1 MDELEVNLE
10 TLLEQME
17 SSQLYD
23 HFKDKTTD
31 TSKIV
36 SSNQD
41 DTQLSGSRDKAG
53 AKPETDKQH
62 TTGTENQN
70 LKKFLKKSVGGMG
83 ILASQKANLFLSDD
97 DQTTLARLLCEW
109 LLKVSHYSPKPYHY
123 ETLTLKICKL
133 FPKEDSKVWYIP
145 PFTEGPKQRCKKGK
159 LPDRIRNVKD
169 KLSKKGVILTNR
181 KKKKM
186 EEEMAGP
193 ADIQQSEVESTSIEW
208 LKRNAEPFSEVQRN
222 WKVCRAP
229 RIRELHLTNMTA
241 SVYVERWNN
250 ILKLPEAHDLVLD
263 DFEALHVVI
272 PEKYACLEG
281 KEDNL
286 MKRWKNFS
294 MKIVDLL
301 KALASKKD
309 VKKYTALLEGAPNEN
324 SKDLIILS
332 MLPIICKNKG
342 QVKIGST
349 TIKPSSV
356 ESTNAFIFA
365 VPGAAEFQEK
375 IRQRNKRYADLGAS
389 IQPFV
394 AVTTKDEHTV
404 TASYVIVDDIIWK
417 TGSVLKAID
426 VCFKSCFTLDC
437 EFSPEAAHLWLLIQR
452 ALYDITL
459 PNDVSVSTVPSTL
472 ILEPENDSTGD
483 AMDLEPENNVNLQP
497 EKDENFSCLKS
508 DNPDVSQQF
517 DVSLTNAVLSFI
529 ATMYDI
535 GLTEGQIQCL
545 IDSQKNILSGSYV
558 TILRQYVSKT
568 LFANSVSDQDCKTV
582 SRMFDSLENMF
593 QGFET
598 TYLRMKEF
606 EACGAFIRPEHF
618 VIGQALTE
626 VTNSNGDVVLNP
638 ITLTGQFVPARKMLK
653 GFLELPGVFN
663 TIVNYM
669 ERLENDTSG
678 KLENII
684 QGTLWNQNIKPK
696 FVNKLS
702 LGAHAGVH
710 NLGAGYVRL
719 PCLPPIFQGVL
730 ENIFKIIVFHSCDK
744 SFGNKAL
751 FRKIVDELDYL
762 EKEGITVVTPQGTY
776 QVYFALIVAGGD
788 NKGANEIL
796 GYVSSFSANFFCRIC
811 RMKSD
816 ETVTCTSS
824 DPSKLRRPEDY
835 EEELQINNL
844 SLTGRKGVCVFNT
857 LDSYHC
863 YSNFHLDIMHD
874 LDEGCW
880 KYLMTD
886 IVRFF
891 IMAGR
896 FSLVYLNELIQ
907 GFQYGPSEQRN
918 KFPLITSDHLKK
930 DSTLKGSAS
939 EMRCLIRYFGLII
952 GHLIQKGDQKVWDV
966 YLKARSIVDIVT
978 APCIPK
984 NIILNLKK
992 LIKDF
997 LTMYLAVFK
1006 THLRPKFHNAIHI
1019 PEVIELLGPLEP
1031 LSCIR
1036 IEASHKQGTEVA
1048 KKSHNRLNLPLTV
1061 ITRYQMKFCF
1071 RLLSE
1076 RGLVTKFE
1084 CSRVQSLLLH
1094 CISDYLYFKSML
1106 PPEHLNIPLNV
1117 VKWVNTNGM
1126 TYREDTVVLHSV
1138 INDVPLF
1145 GLIHLI
1151 YIGRNNDV
1159 NLVLKCLK
1167 VMCFDKHFHAWEVK
1181 HCNEYKF
1188 IKLNQLRT
1196 HVTSELRTGGNGKRY
1211 VAFRFGVAYC

>member
-1 MDELEVNLE
+1 
-10 TLLEQME
+10 
-17 SSQLYD
+17 
-23 HFKDKTTD
+23 
-31 TSKIV
+31 
-36 SSNQD
+36 
-41 DTQLSGSRDKAG
+41 
-53 AKPETDKQH
+53 
-62 TTGTENQN
+62 
-70 LKKFLKKSVGGMG
+70 
-83 ILASQKANLFLSDD
+83 
-97 DQTTLARLLCEW
+97 
-109 LLKVSHYSPKPYHY
+109 
-123 ETLTLKICKL
+123 
-133 FPKEDSKVWYIP
+133 
-145 PFTEGPKQRCKKGK
+145 
-159 LPDRIRNVKD
+159 
-169 KLSKKGVILTNR
+169 
-181 KKKKM
+181 
-186 EEEMAGP
+186 
-193 ADIQQSEVESTSIEW
+193 
-208 LKRNAEPFSEVQRN
+208 
-222 WKVCRAP
+222 
-229 RIRELHLTNMTA
+229 MTA

-250 ILKLPEAHDLVLD
+250 ILKLPEAYDLVLD

-309 VKKYTALLEGAPNEN
+309 VKKYTALLEGVPNEN

-349 TIKPSSV
+349 TIKPPSV

-375 IRQRNKRYADLGAS
+375 IRQRNKWYADLGAS

-394 AVTTKDEHTV
+394 AVTTKDKHTV

-417 TGSVLKAID
+417 TG
-426 VCFKSCFTLDC
+426 
-437 EFSPEAAHLWLLIQR
+437 R
-452 ALYDITL
+452 
-459 PNDVSVSTVPSTL
+459 
-472 ILEPENDSTGD
+472 D

-497 EKDENFSCLKS
+497 EKDENFSRLKS

-535 GLTEGQIQCL
+535 GFTE
-545 IDSQKNILSGSYV
+545 
-558 TILRQYVSKT
+558 
-568 LFANSVSDQDCKTV
+568 DQDCKTV

-593 QGFET
+593 QRFET

-626 VTNSNGDVVLNP
+626 ITNSNGDVVLNP
-638 ITLTGQFVPARKMLK
+638 MKLTGHFVPARK
-653 GFLELPGVFN
+653 
-663 TIVNYM
+663 I
-669 ERLENDTSG
+669 
-678 KLENII
+678 
-684 QGTLWNQNIKPK
+684 
-696 FVNKLS
+696 
-702 LGAHAGVH
+702 
-710 NLGAGYVRL
+710 
-719 PCLPPIFQGVL
+719 
-730 ENIFKIIVFHSCDK
+730 CDK

-751 FRKIVDELDYL
+751 FRKIGDELDYL

-857 LDSYHC
+857 LDSYNC

-918 KFPLITSDHLKK
+918 TFPLITSDHL
-930 DSTLKGSAS
+930 
-939 EMRCLIRYFGLII
+939 
-952 GHLIQKGDQKVWDV
+952 
-966 YLKARSIVDIVT
+966 
-978 APCIPK
+978 
-984 NIILNLKK
+984 
-992 LIKDF
+992 
-997 LTMYLAVFK
+997 
-1006 THLRPKFHNAIHI
+1006 
-1019 PEVIELLGPLEP
+1019 
-1031 LSCIR
+1031 
-1036 IEASHKQGTEVA
+1036 
-1048 KKSHNRLNLPLTV
+1048 
-1061 ITRYQMKFCF
+1061 
-1071 RLLSE
+1071 
-1076 RGLVTKFE
+1076 
-1084 CSRVQSLLLH
+1084 
-1094 CISDYLYFKSML
+1094 
-1106 PPEHLNIPLNV
+1106 
-1117 VKWVNTNGM
+1117 
-1126 TYREDTVVLHSV
+1126 
-1138 INDVPLF
+1138 
-1145 GLIHLI
+1145 
-1151 YIGRNNDV
+1151 
-1159 NLVLKCLK
+1159 
-1167 VMCFDKHFHAWEVK
+1167 
-1181 HCNEYKF
+1181 
-1188 IKLNQLRT
+1188 
-1196 HVTSELRTGGNGKRY
+1196 
-1211 VAFRFGVAYC
+1211 